1 MLLTTY
7 LKIQR
12 QRGSAPLTEE
22 EVQELLAVGAYAY
35 RMKHDIG
42 TGSTLT
48 IRRDTSAVSDMVLLE
63 YDASGTMI
71 SHYGDIDGAH
81 SGEPREAD
89 FIAMGAEKIR

>member
-7 LKIQR
+7 LKYQR
-12 QRGSAPLTEE
+12 QRRGAPLSDE
-22 EVQELLAVGAYAY
+22 EVRELLAVGAYAY

-48 IRRDTSAVSDMVLLE
+48 IRRDISGVSEMVMLE
-63 YDASGTMI
+63 YDAAGTMI
-71 SHYGDIDGAH
+71 SHHGDIDDAH

-89 FIAMGAEKIR
+89 FIAMGADKIR